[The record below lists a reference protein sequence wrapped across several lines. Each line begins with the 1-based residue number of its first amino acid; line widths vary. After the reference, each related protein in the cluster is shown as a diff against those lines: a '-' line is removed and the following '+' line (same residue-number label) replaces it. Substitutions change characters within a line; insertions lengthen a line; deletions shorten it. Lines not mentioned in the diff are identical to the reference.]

1 MDKLKLHYKQVKHY
15 TIKPDN
21 GNQTKHQIQLQPT
34 QNYYIT
40 PHPSCK
46 VVNRTNQTLN
56 HGLLLA
62 IRIIIIS
69 VHSLDHSLH
78 IPDFFSVLSMNPT
91 HLQRVPDFVV
101 VQLFQHLLNNSH

>member
-46 VVNRTNQTLN
+46 LHQTLN

-69 VHSLDHSLH
+69 VHSLNHRLDML
-78 IPDFFSVLSMNPT
+78 DFFGVLSMNPT